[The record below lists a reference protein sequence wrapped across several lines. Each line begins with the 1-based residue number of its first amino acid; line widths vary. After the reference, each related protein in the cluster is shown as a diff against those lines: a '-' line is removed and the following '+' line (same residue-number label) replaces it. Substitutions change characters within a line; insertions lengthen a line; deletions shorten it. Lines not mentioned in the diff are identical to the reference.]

1 MRVFLFIYMIK
12 LADLLKEEKQVGTLY
27 HHTRYFNA
35 ANILKTNELCSSRE
49 AYDDGM
55 YAISFS
61 RDSRLHGNF
70 LSHEGGDELRFV
82 IDGSKLSER
91 YKIRPFSDTGY
102 RGSEAEE
109 QIVKKAWFCIPIL
122 DYVEHID
129 FLSKPEDGFNRK
141 YYDKVIEFCKE
152 KGIKVNIVY

>member
-1 MRVFLFIYMIK
+1 MIK
-12 LADLLKEEKQVGTLY
+12 LLDLIREAKQVGTVY

-35 ANILKTNELCSSRE
+35 SSSLKTNKLCSSRE

-82 IDGSKLSER
+82 LDGDKLSQK
-91 YKIRPFSDTGY
+91 YKTRPFSDTGY
-102 RGSEAEE
+102 GGREAEE
-109 QIVKKAWFCIPIL
+109 QIVKKEWFCIPIL
-122 DYVEHID
+122 DYVERID
-129 FLSKPEDGFNRK
+129 LLSKPRSDSEQKHLDS
-141 YYDKVIEFCKE
+141 VIQLCKE
-152 KGIKVNIVY
+152 KGIKVNQEY

>member
-1 MRVFLFIYMIK
+1 MIK
-12 LADLLKEEKQVGTLY
+12 LIDLIREAKQVGILY

-35 ANILKTNELCSSRE
+35 SDIIKTNKLCSSRE

-82 IDGSKLSER
+82 LDGDRLSQK
-91 YKIRPFSDTGY
+91 YKTRPFSDTGY
-102 RGSEAEE
+102 EGKEAEE
-109 QIVKKAWFCIPIL
+109 QIVKKEWFCIPIL
-122 DYVEHID
+122 DYVERID
-129 FLSKPEDGFNRK
+129 FLSEPRDNFNRK
-141 YYDKVIEFCKE
+141 HYDKVLELCKE
-152 KGIKVNIVY
+152 KGIKINITY